1 MLTRRLISA
10 AILISGVL
18 LLAYFDFW
26 LGKPEQTG
34 RPGIILGTLAVLGA
48 AICSG
53 EMVQLFRQ
61 KYPYLNLPFA
71 MAVGSLAVLVCCA
84 PIAWRDYPVD
94 CQVGQFGWS
103 MMALTA
109 AIGLAF
115 LFEMFRFGK
124 SQNATERITHYAMIF
139 SYLLLMF
146 AFLIAHRR
154 LHQDNLLGVIALICL
169 LTTVKMSD
177 AAAYFTGRSLGKNK
191 LAPNLSPGKTI
202 EGACGSILGGWLGT
216 ALVIFLVAPLICEL
230 TIEKQWWWFLIYGGV
245 VSLFGI
251 FGDLAESLL
260 KRDANIKDS
269 SSWIPGMGGF
279 LDVIDSLVFT
289 APISYFLWLIGDL
302 PAAP

>member
-10 AILISGVL
+10 AILITGVL

-61 KYPYLNLPFA
+61 KCPRLNLSFA
-71 MAVGSLAVLVCCA
+71 MAVGSLAVLICCA
-84 PIAWRDYPVD
+84 PIAWRDYPAD
-94 CQVGQFGWS
+94 CEIGQFGWS

-109 AIGLAF
+109 AIGLGF

-124 SQNATERITHYAMIF
+124 SPNATERITHYALIF

-202 EGACGSILGGWLGT
+202 EGALGSILGGWLGT
-216 ALVIFLVAPLICEL
+216 AIVIFLVAPLLCDL
-230 TIEKQWWWFLIYGGV
+230 TIQKEWWWFLIYGGV

-260 KRDANIKDS
+260 KRDAKIKDS

-302 PAAP
+302 PTSP